1 MEMLGYRAKAR
12 FNMENYQILDQF
24 FKQKE
29 FKAIAFAV
37 DKDLR
42 KQRERKYEGMVKTQQ
57 KFFNQQENLRS
68 DERKENTA
76 RHQALDDAQ
85 ERTLDTIDDCLRDGL
100 VLRQQIAAITAS
112 LKPDASGDMGGRRRC
127 ACQRL

>member
-1 MEMLGYRAKAR
+1 MDMLSYRSKAK
-12 FNMENYQILDQF
+12 FNKENYSILDQF

-57 KFFNQQENLRS
+57 KFFNQ
-68 DERKENTA
+68 
-76 RHQALDDAQ
+76 
-85 ERTLDTIDDCLRDGL
+85 
-100 VLRQQIAAITAS
+100 
-112 LKPDASGDMGGRRRC
+112 
-127 ACQRL
+127 

>member
-1 MEMLGYRAKAR
+1 V
-12 FNMENYQILDQF
+12 F

-85 ERTLDTIDDCLRDGL
+85 ERTLDTIDDCLRDGY
-100 VLRQQIAAITAS
+100 VLRQQITAITAS
-112 LKPDASGDMGGRRRC
+112 LKPDAAGDFAGRRRC

>member
-76 RHQALDDAQ
+76 RHQALDDA
-85 ERTLDTIDDCLRDGL
+85 
-100 VLRQQIAAITAS
+100 
-112 LKPDASGDMGGRRRC
+112 
-127 ACQRL
+127 